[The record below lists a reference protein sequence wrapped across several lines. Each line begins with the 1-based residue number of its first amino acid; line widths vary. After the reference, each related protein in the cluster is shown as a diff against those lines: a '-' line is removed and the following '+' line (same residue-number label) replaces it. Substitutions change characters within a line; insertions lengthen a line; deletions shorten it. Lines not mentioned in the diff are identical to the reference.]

1 LIFLEFPMTTKKQNS
16 KSNNSRTIGLKWNY
30 ETALVH
36 LFLLRAFQWY
46 KEHTLLNYPKTSNFE
61 LENTQKCSNS
71 YIAGLNIM
79 KSLQCN
85 STHWGLSSS
94 TKNTAGGPNGL
105 GEISTCHNKTNK
117 QTTFLNSRNVYT
129 DLVSIVLQSKN
140 LWYMLVEKERRME
153 KNWWHTNGNLDF
165 WWNPSGDYTQP
176 EFQQNAITWVGMH
189 QQHSRN

>member
-1 LIFLEFPMTTKKQNS
+1 MLVIQTLTPLLHNSLVANLVSKTFPKNTKSLIFLEFPMTTKKQDS

-30 ETALVH
+30 ETALVQ

-61 LENTQKCSNS
+61 HENTQKCSNS

-94 TKNTAGGPNGL
+94 TKNTTGGPNSL
-105 GEISTCHNKTNK
+105 GGDLNMPQQNK
-117 QTTFLNSRNVYT
+117 QTN
-129 DLVSIVLQSKN
+129 N
-140 LWYMLVEKERRME
+140 L
-153 KNWWHTNGNLDF
+153 
-165 WWNPSGDYTQP
+165 P
-176 EFQQNAITWVGMH
+176 
-189 QQHSRN
+189 